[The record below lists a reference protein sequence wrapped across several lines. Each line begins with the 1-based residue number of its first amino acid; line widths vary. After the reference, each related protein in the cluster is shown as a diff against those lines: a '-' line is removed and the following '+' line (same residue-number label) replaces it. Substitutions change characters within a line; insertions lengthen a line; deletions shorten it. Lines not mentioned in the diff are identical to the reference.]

1 MPEFNEY
8 RYSAL
13 EYREEAAESEDFLG
27 VTLGGPVL
35 NYGDIAQLP
44 WGKERFEPG
53 AFGDI
58 SKLTVRANRMHQRE
72 MPLGVTGENLVYTD
86 TAKAL
91 SAEIKLLNTTAG
103 RDTAVDVRQKVLA
116 GQSVEFRTNNDRV
129 QDGTRIISGARFF
142 GHGVVDVPAYPQS
155 TVGQRAEM
163 RSWDE
168 YFQAME
174 YRNGIFAAPE
184 KPAETRQGSFDIAKW
199 WAEHRAAGDSHFVL
213 DPLGRQIVLSD
224 MSMELMDNEERQIAR
239 LTIEG
244 RLPYNSD
251 GIISMARN
259 EHVLILPGAFTA
271 SLGGEIVLLSGNN
284 YDHTLAST
292 AAKTLTHQDGDDA
305 LRIRAKNL
313 PDTTFARDFEQ
324 SLSRGLIRGLTV
336 GWALQGSK
344 TSSED
349 IEGGGTRITVEE
361 AMLCEWRGRSRSAFP
376 GEQIKPRTRRMESRL
391 WLV

>member
-53 AFGDI
+53 AFGDV

-174 YRNGIFAAPE
+174 YRNGIFSAPE
-184 KPAETRQGSFDIAKW
+184 KTAPAPELAK
-199 WAEHRAAGDSHFVL
+199 HPNVITD
-213 DPLGRQIVLSD
+213 DLGRQIFLCDLPLD
-224 MSMELMDNEERQIAR
+224 MEENGERQVAR
-239 LTIEG
+239 LIVEG
-244 RLPYNSD
+244 RLPYNVD
-251 GIISMARN
+251 GITSMARN
-259 EHVLILPGAFTA
+259 EHVQFLPGAFTS
-271 SLGGEIVLLSGNN
+271 SLSGEIVLLAGNN
-284 YDHTLAST
+284 YDHTLAAT
-292 AAKTLTHQDGDDA
+292 AARNLVLSDSEEA
-305 LRIRAKNL
+305 LRFRARDI
-313 PDTTFARDFEQ
+313 PDTSFARDFEQ
-324 SLSRGLIRGLTV
+324 SLRKNLIRGITA
-336 GWALQGSK
+336 GWALQGSE
-344 TSSED
+344 TETVD
-349 IEGGGTRITVEE
+349 IEGGGKRIIVKQ
-361 AMLCEWRGRSRSAFP
+361 AMLCEMRLRSRSAFP
-376 GEQIKPRTRRMESRL
+376 GEVIRPRTRRMESRFT
-391 WLV
+391 VV